1 MNKTDLIKNVAKAT
15 DLTQVKA
22 TEVVSA
28 VLEDIV
34 KSLKKGEAVT
44 LNDFGTFKITQRKAR
59 KGFNPRTKQPIQIP
73 AKKAVK
79 FTPYKTLSNL

>member
-1 MNKTDLIKNVAKAT
+1 MNKTDLIKSVAKAT

-22 TEVVSA
+22 TEVVGA

-44 LNDFGTFKITQRKAR
+44 LNDFGKFKITQRKAR

>member
-1 MNKTDLIKNVAKAT
+1 MNKTDLIKSVAKAT

-22 TEVVSA
+22 TEVVGA

-34 KSLKKGEAVT
+34 KSLKSGDAVT

>member
-1 MNKTDLIKNVAKAT
+1 MNKTDLIKSVAKAA

-22 TEVVSA
+22 TEVVGA
-28 VLEDIV
+28 VLDCIV
-34 KSLKKGEAVT
+34 QSLKSGDAVT
-44 LNDFGTFKITQRKAR
+44 LSEFGTFKIAQRQAR
-59 KGFNPRTKQPIQIP
+59 KGFNPRTKQPIEIP